1 MRHCFVKILENTY
14 KYIVPTGRVY
24 RRGRPPLEY
33 IKKCLRAKANA
44 RKKVKEAANNDV
56 NLLLHTARVTST
68 DKNLKFVL
76 KEMEKDSDLA
86 AWLKTKIKKKKK
98 GLGL

>member
-1 MRHCFVKILENTY
+1 MHNTY
-14 KYIVPTGRVY
+14 LPTGRVY
-24 RRGRPPLEY
+24 RRGRPPLDY
-33 IKKCLRAKANA
+33 IKKCLRAKASA
-44 RKKVKEAANNDV
+44 RAKVKEAANNDV

-86 AWLKTKIKKKKK
+86 AWIKTKIKKKKK